1 MPFDRKFLLIAA
13 SFVLTLI
20 VAGMFYTGTRLSV
33 LVVASESWQTRNA
46 YVGALERGEKQ
57 LNPAQA
63 TQLVR
68 ISLEA
73 ERRRTDAIV
82 AARELVSILSWMG
95 LAACL
100 LLIYAVRGVPRTKP
114 LLGKA
119 LFGSA
124 PAAP

>member
-1 MPFDRKFLLIAA
+1 MPLDRKFLLIAA

-33 LVVASESWQTRNA
+33 LVAASENWQTRSA
-46 YVGALERGEKQ
+46 FIGALERGEKQ

-68 ISLEA
+68 VALEA
-73 ERRRTDAIV
+73 EHRRTEAIT
-82 AARELVSILSWMG
+82 AARELVTILSWMG
-95 LAACL
+95 LAACA

-114 LLGKA
+114 LIGKA
-119 LFGSA
+119 LF
-124 PAAP
+124 

>member
-1 MPFDRKFLLIAA
+1 MPLDRKFLLIAA

-33 LVVASESWQTRNA
+33 LVAASENWQTRSA
-46 YVGALERGEKQ
+46 FIDALERGEKQ

-68 ISLEA
+68 VALEA
-73 ERRRTDAIV
+73 EHRRTEAIT
-82 AARELVSILSWMG
+82 AARELVTVLSWMG
-95 LAACL
+95 LAACA

-114 LLGKA
+114 LIGKA

-124 PAAP
+124 SPAP

>member
-1 MPFDRKFLLIAA
+1 MPLDRKFLLIAA

-20 VAGMFYTGTRLSV
+20 VAGMFYTGTRLGV
-33 LVVASESWQTRNA
+33 LVAASENWQTRSA
-46 YVGALERGEKQ
+46 FIDALERGEKQ

-68 ISLEA
+68 VALEA
-73 ERRRTDAIV
+73 EHRRTEAIT
-82 AARELVSILSWMG
+82 AARELVTILSWMG
-95 LAACL
+95 LAACG

-114 LLGKA
+114 LIGKA

-124 PAAP
+124 SPVP

>member
-1 MPFDRKFLLIAA
+1 MPLDRKFLLIAA

-33 LVVASESWQTRNA
+33 LVAASENWQTRSA
-46 YVGALERGEKQ
+46 FIDALERGEKQ

-68 ISLEA
+68 VALEA
-73 ERRRTDAIV
+73 EHRRTEAIT
-82 AARELVSILSWMG
+82 AARELVAILSWMG
-95 LAACL
+95 LAACA

-114 LLGKA
+114 LIGKA

-124 PAAP
+124 SPAP